1 MVNEDE
7 HSEVEMRCRIQQGAN
22 ARGKVEG
29 VMVDRNILKKLKRK
43 VLRACVTQACL
54 NLYLETVA
62 LTEQQQQL
70 QGWFWFCRITRTK
83 RVDERRMND
92 LRKYVM
98 QQNSSTG
105 RLVRSK
111 VKWVGHMV
119 RMDADILEK
128 RVEEKGE
135 KTSRMQEKGNEQLRS
150 NDCVRWDL
158 RRSGEDERWRG
169 GR

>member
-1 MVNEDE
+1 MVKEDE
-7 HSEVEMRCRIQQGAN
+7 HLEVEMRCQIQQGAN
-22 ARGKVEG
+22 AWGKVEG
-29 VMVDRNILKKLKRK
+29 VMLDRNILKRLKRK
-43 VLRACVTQACL
+43 VLRTCVTQACL
-54 NLYLETVA
+54 NLYVETVA

-92 LRKYVM
+92 LKKYVM

-111 VKWVGHMV
+111 VKWAGLMV
-119 RMDADILEK
+119 RMDADILVK

-135 KTSRMQEKGNEQLRS
+135 KTSRMQEKGHEQQFRNLLS
-150 NDCVRWDL
+150 MTVI
-158 RRSGEDERWRG
+158 
-169 GR
+169 

>member
-1 MVNEDE
+1 MSQPPLIYWSPVT
-7 HSEVEMRCRIQQGAN
+7 VIWFLRWIRRLCIQITVLSLSLVILLGA
-22 ARGKVEG
+22 ES
-29 VMVDRNILKKLKRK
+29 
-43 VLRACVTQACL
+43 
-54 NLYLETVA
+54 
-62 LTEQQQQL
+62 
-70 QGWFWFCRITRTK
+70 WFWFCRITRTK
-83 RVDERRMND
+83 RVDERKMND
-92 LRKYVM
+92 LTKYVM

-111 VKWVGHMV
+111 LKWAGHMV
-119 RMDADILEK
+119 SMDADILVK

-150 NDCVRWDL
+150 KDCVRWDM

>member
-22 ARGKVEG
+22 ASGKVEG
-29 VMVDRNILKKLKRK
+29 VMLDRNILKRLKRK

-83 RVDERRMND
+83 RVDERKMND
-92 LRKYVM
+92 LTKYVM

-111 VKWVGHMV
+111 LKWAGHMV
-119 RMDADILEK
+119 SMDAAILVK
-128 RVEEKGE
+128 RVEKKGE
-135 KTSRMQEKGNEQLRS
+135 KTSRLQEKGNEQIRS
-150 NDCVRWDL
+150 KDCVR
-158 RRSGEDERWRG
+158 
-169 GR
+169 